1 MTGTDPKLDPATEA
15 AIERALDAAQ
25 LRSCDATAS
34 VVQLEQ
40 GTSAVEDDASGDG
53 D

>member
-1 MTGTDPKLDPATEA
+1 MTTDDPKIDPEAEA

-25 LRSCDATAS
+25 LRPGDATAS
-34 VVQLEQ
+34 VVHLEP
-40 GTSAVEDDASGDG
+40 GGSAVDEGGSGDG